1 MKNDLSTLHPGN
13 IDSQLDHEKKNWI
26 EPQISTWESEQIEL
40 GGGGFADAGT
50 KTYN

>member
-1 MKNDLSTLHPGN
+1 MTNDDSTLQSDN
-13 IDSQLDHEKKNWI
+13 IDSQLDYEKKNWI
-26 EPQISTWESEQIEL
+26 EPQISTWESDQIKL